1 MRSSRV
7 RNCPIRSS
15 ARASSTPSTGAHT
28 IATRPSITDS
38 NSGSLPITH
47 HGPGSMTPVYG
58 TGTCGPRDS
67 SSATAPVIA
76 SARTAGRRHSHTQ
89 TAAPKASRGQP

>member
-7 RNCPIRSS
+7 RTRTIRSS
-15 ARASSTPSTGAHT
+15 ASASSTPRTGAHT

-38 NSGSLPITH
+38 NSGSFTISRQ
-47 HGPGSMTPVYG
+47 GPGRTTSVRG
-58 TGTCGPRDS
+58 TGTHGPSDS

-76 SARTAGRRHSHTQ
+76 SARTTVRRHIHTH
-89 TAAPKASRGQP
+89 TATPKASRGHP